1 MSFRAAI
8 PVLAL
13 ALPALAHLSVSSADG
28 AARALAIRFDLD
40 LALPP
45 GTPLDLSRALP
56 HTPVGPPRTPST
68 PAATNAN
75 GERRTASTPQTIEI
89 APAVPGG
96 FALLRVLTWD
106 LTAHIGWLG
115 EVDRAEHPFTRG
127 GGELPYPPPVQRPFW
142 WMTLA
147 PLLRLLL
154 HPQLVSEEETRAHL
168 IELGEAVL
176 PALDAAR
183 SEPALE
189 PLCEQIA
196 AQIGRPTHGSPAPR
210 RDADPDRAMWLRF
223 VAEQLVQRHPHDPEL
238 GFGEQLYLF
247 GERAVPAVVEY
258 LDHEHPFLRRNA
270 VVALERL
277 GGRAALDAL
286 VERFGSTKDPVQWCR
301 AALALGRR
309 RYAPALD
316 PLLEALAKEEERWRL
331 AVLMH
336 AIGSIGEP
344 RAAALLAKR
353 AHAFL
358 GHPDLAMAALVALAR
373 LPQREAPDEV
383 RRYLEAVLREPA
395 TRWRCPET
403 PPGYAPDRPDANDAR
418 HRALVQLARIARSAS
433 ALGDASSAEVLLGWV
448 GTPAPSARELR
459 FTGLESASS
468 SLSQILPPA
477 RLVYLEQL
485 ARLGEPGR
493 RVLLAVARDGQVDPL
508 LRAEALRF
516 APSEER
522 ALLAAELSEDPR
534 AEDSLRVAALEILS
548 ALRPPAL
555 AAVAARLA
563 RPLLKGRD
571 LDSLAPAERFLLRR
585 AMEALGATGGADGL
599 ELLLAWAAAR
609 SAEAPVSSKLE
620 QALRAQAAALV
631 SLVAEKRS
639 VKAARQE
646 IADLVDLA
654 ISKRLSPIYREANRE
669 QALARIA
676 ALLEGLRA
684 RHEAS
689 YRELVAVSIANELT
703 GRAPSG
709 GNAEVVFEPRVP
721 LGDALCSE
729 LARRSAPQTQLALLR
744 RLQEKSGLERG
755 YAALALGGVSPR
767 VAGPHLLAALED
779 REPFVRLCASVALER
794 ATGEPNRCDWI
805 SGSPAACTAAI
816 ESWRAALEQRR

>member
-13 ALPALAHLSVSSADG
+13 ALPALAHLAVPRGNALSRPY
-28 AARALAIRFDLD
+28 AAGLDLD

-45 GTPLDLSRALP
+45 GTPLDFSRALP
-56 HTPVGPPRTPST
+56 HTPVGPPRAPATPSG
-68 PAATNAN
+68 AN
-75 GERRTASTPQTIEI
+75 GETRTESVPQTIEI
-89 APAVPGG
+89 APAAPGS

-106 LTAHIGWLG
+106 IAAHIGWLG
-115 EVDRAEHPFTRG
+115 EVDGAQHPFTRG

-154 HPQLVSEEETRAHL
+154 HPQLVSEVETYAQL

-189 PLCEQIA
+189 KLCERIA
-196 AQIGRPTHGSPAPR
+196 SEIGRPVRGAPTPR
-210 RDADPDRAMWLRF
+210 RDADPDRAMWLRY

-277 GGRAALDAL
+277 GGRTALEAL
-286 VERFGSTKDPVQWCR
+286 VECFRRTKDPVQWCR

-316 PLLEALAKEEERWRL
+316 PLLESLAKEEERWRL

-344 RAAALLAKR
+344 RAALPLAKR

-373 LPQREAPDEV
+373 LPQREAPEEV
-383 RRYLEAVLREPA
+383 RRYLDAVLREPA

-403 PPGYAPDRPDANDAR
+403 PSGYAPDRPDANDAR
-418 HRALVQLARIARSAS
+418 HRALVQLARVARSAS
-433 ALGDASSAEVLLGWV
+433 AFGDSDSAAVLLAWLKEPV
-448 GTPAPSARELR
+448 ASAVASP
-459 FTGLESASS
+459 FAGMESATSA
-468 SLSQILPPA
+468 LSGISPPA

-493 RVLLAVARDGQVDPL
+493 RALLSVARDGQLEPL

-516 APSEER
+516 SPSEER
-522 ALLAAELSEDPR
+522 AMLAAELAQDPR
-534 AEDSLRVAALEILS
+534 VEGSLRVAALEILS
-548 ALRPPAL
+548 ALRPSTL
-555 AAVAARLA
+555 ATVAAHIA
-563 RPLLKGRD
+563 TTLLRSGD
-571 LDSLAPAERFLLRR
+571 LESLDPAERFLLRR
-585 AMEALGATGGADGL
+585 AMEALGAMGGARSL
-599 ELLLAWAAAR
+599 ELLLLWAGAR
-609 SAEAPVSSKLE
+609 SAEAASSPKLE
-620 QALRAQAAALV
+620 QALRAQVAALV

-646 IADLVDLA
+646 ISDLVDLA
-654 ISKRLSPIYREANRE
+654 IAKRLSPIYREENRA
-669 QALARIA
+669 QAIVRVE
-676 ALLEGLRA
+676 ALLEGVRA
-684 RHEAS
+684 PHDAS
-689 YRELVAVSIANELT
+689 YRELAAASIANELL
-703 GRAPSG
+703 GRALPSG
-709 GNAEVVFEPRVP
+709 GSEVVFAPHVP

-729 LARRSAPQTQLALLR
+729 LARRGAPQAQLALLR
-744 RLQEKSGLERG
+744 RLQEKQGVERG
-755 YAALALGGVSPR
+755 YAALALGGVPPR
-767 VAGPHLLAALED
+767 VAGSHLLTALED
-779 REPFVRLCASVALER
+779 REPFVRLCACVALER

-805 SGSPAACTAAI
+805 GGSSAARAAAL